1 MTAGEWS
8 LVISGV
14 ATGVAVASYTRV
26 LLQELPS
33 VEFLVTRD
41 RSDEEQFWLGV
52 SNPSRRLIVLDW
64 VEVISPP
71 PKKGDTVQIRPVMK
85 ADSVKGDLNLAWDEV
100 RRKEELGSHRMK
112 PVFLAV
118 PAGETQLLSIT
129 FGDIEEDE
137 DGGFKVDF
145 RFQWSK
151 KPWWTYLIR
160 GTRRITL
167 DADQVKSRK
176 MASFNHP
183 SLPPEL

>member
-1 MTAGEWS
+1 MTPGEWG

-14 ATGVAVASYTRV
+14 ATGVAVASYIRV
-26 LLQELPS
+26 LLQDLPT

-41 RSDEEQFWLGV
+41 KNDEEQFWLTV
-52 SNPSRRLIVLDW
+52 SNPSRRLIILDW

-71 PKKGDTVQIRPVMK
+71 PKKRDTVVIGAMTKTDRL
-85 ADSVKGDLNLAWDEV
+85 KGDLNLAWEEV
-100 RRKEELGSHRMK
+100 RREEKLGSRRMK

-151 KPWWTYLIR
+151 GPWWTYLIR

-167 DADQVKSRK
+167 DGDQVKARK